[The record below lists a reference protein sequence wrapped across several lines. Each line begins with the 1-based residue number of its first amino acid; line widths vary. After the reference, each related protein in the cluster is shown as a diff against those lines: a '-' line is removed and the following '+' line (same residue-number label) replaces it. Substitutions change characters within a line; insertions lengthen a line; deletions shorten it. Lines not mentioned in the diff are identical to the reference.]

1 MMKTNRYGLIS
12 SISQQKDSTQQ
23 RLSMELAS
31 AKAHWLILQLKPIK
45 SCEGIYSCRQADDI
59 GGENDA
65 KHHEGLKHLFALHT
79 SFRLI
84 QLWLKAQMS
93 WFKLEVLDVHDWWCE
108 YNERDFRCTMASV
121 SEIKPFKEVVEEDLA
136 LVGKNSGRFSKASE
150 AMDQFDRFIN

>member
-84 QLWLKAQMS
+84 QLRLKDQMS
-93 WFKLEVLDVHDWWCE
+93 WFKLEVLDVHYWWCE

-121 SEIKPFKEVVEEDLA
+121 SEIKAFKEVVEEDLA

-150 AMDQFDRFIN
+150 TMDQLDRFIN

>member
-23 RLSMELAS
+23 RLSMEWAA

-65 KHHEGLKHLFALHT
+65 KHHEGLKHPFALLT

-84 QLWLKAQMS
+84 QLRLKDQMS
-93 WFKLEVLDVHDWWCE
+93 WFKLEVLDVNYWWCE

-121 SEIKPFKEVVEEDLA
+121 SEIKAFKEVVEEDLA
-136 LVGKNSGRFSKASE
+136 LVGKNSGHFSKGSE
-150 AMDQFDRFIN
+150 AMDQLDRFIN

>member
-45 SCEGIYSCRQADDI
+45 SCEGVYSCRQADDV

-65 KHHEGLKHLFALHT
+65 KHHEGLKHPFALLT

-84 QLWLKAQMS
+84 QLRLKDQMS
-93 WFKLEVLDVHDWWCE
+93 WFKLEVLDVHYWWCE

-121 SEIKPFKEVVEEDLA
+121 SEIKAFKEVVEEDLA